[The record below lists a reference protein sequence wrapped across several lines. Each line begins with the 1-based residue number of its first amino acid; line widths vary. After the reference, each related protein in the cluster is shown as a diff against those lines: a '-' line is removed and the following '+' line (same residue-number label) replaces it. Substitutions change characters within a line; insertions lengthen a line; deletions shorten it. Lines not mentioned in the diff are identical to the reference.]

1 MEDHT
6 TADIQWNPYDK
17 ECPTRKLLDRIG
29 GKWTILVIG
38 VLAHGPMR
46 FGELQ
51 KTIDGISQKMLT
63 QTLRGLE
70 EDGLVLRTI
79 TAQIP
84 PRVDYEL
91 TDLGRSLIQ
100 PLAGLEEWARANMS
114 TVLKAREEYARR

>member
-79 TAQIP
+79 IAQIP

-100 PLAGLEEWARANMS
+100 PLAGLEEWARVNMS
-114 TVLKAREEYARR
+114 TVLKAREEYMRR